1 MGIHVEETRTRTRRG
16 EETAARLRAAAREV
30 FAEHGYSAARV
41 EDVVA
46 AAGVSHGT
54 FYTYFDNKAAVLDAL
69 VDDTAEALAAVA
81 EEPWEGEDVARTVED
96 VLARFVDIFAGEAD
110 VIRTWLEASVVET
123 HFRERLKS
131 VRRGYIERVAE
142 QLEPVTRG
150 TSHDPSV
157 AAGALVAMVEGYA
170 TERFHG
176 ADDAERA
183 AAVRTLAAI
192 WFGGIQQLAAE

>member
-1 MGIHVEETRTRTRRG
+1 MEESTIRTRRG
-16 EETAARLRAAAREV
+16 AATAERLRVAAREV
-30 FAEHGYSAARV
+30 FAEHGYAAARV

-54 FYTYFDNKAAVLDAL
+54 FYTYYDNKAAVLDAL

-81 EEPWEGEDVARTVED
+81 AEPWDGEDVTATVED
-96 VLARFVDIFAGEAD
+96 VLSRFVEVFIGEAD
-110 VIRTWLEASVVET
+110 VIRTWLEASALEPE
-123 HFRERLKS
+123 FRQRLKA

-142 QLEPVTRG
+142 QLAPVTE
-150 TSHDPSV
+150 TTEHDAQV

-170 TERFHG
+170 TARFDSVAG
-176 ADDAERA
+176 EERA

-192 WFGGIQQLAAE
+192 WSGGIRQLGDG